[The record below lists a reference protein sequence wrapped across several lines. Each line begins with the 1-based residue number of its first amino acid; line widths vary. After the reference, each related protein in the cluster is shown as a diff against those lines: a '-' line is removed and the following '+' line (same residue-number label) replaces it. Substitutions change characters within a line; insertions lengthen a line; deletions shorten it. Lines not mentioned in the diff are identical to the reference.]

1 MNANDLGTDTGIR
14 MVVAAFA
21 ALGAALSAAALPWSN
36 PEMVAKAERG
46 EIREARASWWG
57 FDKDDSTR
65 FLQAAIT
72 SGVSRLVVDKMPS
85 PWIVTPIKAA
95 SNQHLVF
102 EKGAMLL
109 AKRGEFVGRN
119 DWLLA
124 LDGVENVRVTGNG
137 ATLRM
142 WREDY
147 AHGKDGKGR
156 DYQRGEWRHALAI
169 IDARNVTVEGLIL
182 EDSGGDGIYISHRV
196 SEGAAP
202 CRDITIRDCVCDRHH
217 RQGLS
222 IISAV
227 NLLVENCVFR
237 NTKGTAPEDGVDFEP
252 NSAVESF
259 VNCVLR
265 NCVSENNAG
274 NGFEVALSHS
284 RSSTPPCSIRFE
296 NCRSTGDSRG
306 IKLRT
311 NCRAAVGD
319 WPTGTVDFVGCTF
332 EKTRYEAVEVM
343 QSPANAFQMTLTD
356 CTFASIGVDDPGAP
370 AVVLSTRYSDDP
382 KPALPK
388 MVNLKWPDRG
398 NRRPYAYDSVNFA
411 SLGQGETLP
420 LLAADTAGAEVV
432 DKTPGEF
439 AAGTPL
445 RIRHHARLVV
455 YADRPRTI
463 TVRGE
468 QSIVARKRP
477 PTKTPVPVT
486 DASGK
491 KVATVPMPGCAPS
504 ELAFDA
510 PAAGF
515 YALELDLGP
524 HAFVVLGADAP
535 FAVDCSRYGEKESP
549 LNFIASGGTLYV
561 PLKSG
566 RRVEFRMKGSAP
578 TEKVSV
584 GIVDPDGKAVFA
596 DSALLYWTRH
606 QASAARD
613 GLWKWTFGRPSNMNF
628 EDFSAEI
635 AGARPFLFP
644 SPDKYWHSK

>member
-1 MNANDLGTDTGIR
+1 MKLAIISTVLCSCAVSASAEWARPDL
-14 MVVAAFA
+14 
-21 ALGAALSAAALPWSN
+21 
-36 PEMVAKAERG
+36 VAKVASG

-57 FDKDDSTR
+57 FDKDDSTAC
-65 FLQAAIT
+65 LQAAIN
-72 SGVSRLVVDKMPS
+72 SGVPKLIVEKMPS

-109 AKRGEFVGRN
+109 AKRGEFVDRN

-124 LDGVENVRVTGNG
+124 VDGVENVRVTGNG

-147 AHGKDGKGR
+147 AHGKDGKDR
-156 DYQRGEWRHALAI
+156 DYRRGEWRHTLSI
-169 IDARNVTVEGLIL
+169 MDARNVVVEGLVL

-196 SEGAAP
+196 RNGAAP
-202 CRDITIRDCVCDRHH
+202 CHDITIRDCICDRHH

-222 IISAV
+222 VISAV
-227 NLLVENCVFR
+227 NLLVENCIFR
-237 NTKGTAPEDGVDFEP
+237 NTNGTAPEDGVDFEP
-252 NSAVESF
+252 NNAKEPC

-274 NGFEVALSHS
+274 NGFEVALSAS
-284 RSSTPPCSIRFE
+284 RNTTDPCSIRFE
-296 NCRSTGDSRG
+296 NCRSTGDNRG
-306 IKLRT
+306 IKVRT

-319 WPTGTVDFVGCTF
+319 YPSGTIDFAGCTF
-332 EKTRYEAVEVM
+332 EKTRYAAVEVL
-343 QSPANAFQMTLTD
+343 QNPDNAFKVTLTD
-356 CTFASIGVDDPGAP
+356 CTFASIGTDDPAAP

-382 KPALPK
+382 KPAMPK

-398 NRRPYAYDSVNFA
+398 NRRFYAYDSVNFA
-411 SLGQGETLP
+411 SLGEGETLP
-420 LLAADTAGAEVV
+420 LRTADTAGAAVV
-432 DKTPGEF
+432 DKTPGAF

-445 RIRHHARLVV
+445 RIRNHARLVV
-455 YADRPRTI
+455 YADCARRV

-468 QSIVARKRP
+468 QSIVAKKRP
-477 PTKTPVPVT
+477 PSKKPVRVT
-486 DASGK
+486 DAAGK
-491 KVATVPMPGCAPS
+491 VIASMPMPGCGPS
-504 ELAFDA
+504 AIAFDA

-515 YALELDLGP
+515 YALELDLEP
-524 HAFVVLGADAP
+524 HAFVVQGADAP
-535 FAVDCSRYGEKESP
+535 LAVDCTRWGAKESP
-549 LNFIASGGTLYV
+549 LNFISSGGTLYV

-566 RRVEFRMKGSAP
+566 QRAEFRMAGSAP
-578 TEKVSV
+578 GEKVAV
-584 GIVDPDGKAVFA
+584 NIFDPEGQAVFS

-606 QASAARD
+606 QATAQRD
-613 GLWKWTFGRPSNMNF
+613 GLWKWTFGRPSNMHF

-644 SPDKYWHSK
+644 SPDKYWYSKGE

>member
-1 MNANDLGTDTGIR
+1 MLYNVTMNLAIISSILCSCAVASSAEWASPDL
-14 MVVAAFA
+14 
-21 ALGAALSAAALPWSN
+21 
-36 PEMVAKAERG
+36 VAKVASG

-72 SGVSRLVVDKMPS
+72 SGVSKLVVDKMPS
-85 PWIVTPIKAA
+85 PWIFTPIKAS

-119 DWLLA
+119 DWLFA

-156 DYQRGEWRHALAI
+156 DYRRGEWRHTLAI
-169 IDARNVTVEGLIL
+169 IDARNVVVEGLAL

-196 SEGAAP
+196 SEGAEP

-252 NSAVESF
+252 NSAVEPC

-274 NGFEVALSHS
+274 NGFEVALSTS

-311 NCRAAVGD
+311 NCRASVGD
-319 WPTGTVDFVGCTF
+319 WPTGTVD
-332 EKTRYEAVEVM
+332 
-343 QSPANAFQMTLTD
+343 
-356 CTFASIGVDDPGAP
+356 
-370 AVVLSTRYSDDP
+370 LST
-382 KPALPK
+382 
-388 MVNLKWPDRG
+388 
-398 NRRPYAYDSVNFA
+398 
-411 SLGQGETLP
+411 
-420 LLAADTAGAEVV
+420 
-432 DKTPGEF
+432 
-439 AAGTPL
+439 
-445 RIRHHARLVV
+445 I
-455 YADRPRTI
+455 
-463 TVRGE
+463 
-468 QSIVARKRP
+468 
-477 PTKTPVPVT
+477 
-486 DASGK
+486 
-491 KVATVPMPGCAPS
+491 
-504 ELAFDA
+504 
-510 PAAGF
+510 
-515 YALELDLGP
+515 
-524 HAFVVLGADAP
+524 
-535 FAVDCSRYGEKESP
+535 
-549 LNFIASGGTLYV
+549 TLYPFIGRLHFRED
-561 PLKSG
+561 PL
-566 RRVEFRMKGSAP
+566 
-578 TEKVSV
+578 
-584 GIVDPDGKAVFA
+584 
-596 DSALLYWTRH
+596 
-606 QASAARD
+606 
-613 GLWKWTFGRPSNMNF
+613 
-628 EDFSAEI
+628 
-635 AGARPFLFP
+635 
-644 SPDKYWHSK
+644 